1 LLKRISRQRRPYSQ
15 HNLGLARAIYDLI
28 LSSPIENFQFAKAPK
43 SVPTKVTRINSV
55 PVENH
60 YLHVTLLSQKPT
72 DYSHKLS

>member
-1 LLKRISRQRRPYSQ
+1 
-15 HNLGLARAIYDLI
+15 
-28 LSSPIENFQFAKAPK
+28 
-43 SVPTKVTRINSV
+43 V